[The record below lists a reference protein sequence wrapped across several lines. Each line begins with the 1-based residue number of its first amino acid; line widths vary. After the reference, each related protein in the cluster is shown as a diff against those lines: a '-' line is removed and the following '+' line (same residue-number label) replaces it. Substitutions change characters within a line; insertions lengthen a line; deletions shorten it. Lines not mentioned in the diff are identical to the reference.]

1 MEYVTSNYL
10 YEVNYLV
17 QIQLPPRRSDKIM
30 KQEYWFISSKC
41 EERVKNTLFGW
52 FIKFYL
58 LYLIASH
65 LLILLQRNM
74 IIRFDGGNIVPEIPI
89 GRHISS

>member
-30 KQEYWFISSKC
+30 KQGLFRQNAKK
-41 EERVKNTLFGW
+41 VKNTLFG
-52 FIKFYL
+52 
-58 LYLIASH
+58 
-65 LLILLQRNM
+65 
-74 IIRFDGGNIVPEIPI
+74 
-89 GRHISS
+89 

>member
-1 MEYVTSNYL
+1 MEYATSNYL

-41 EERVKNTLFGW
+41 EERVKNTLFG
-52 FIKFYL
+52 
-58 LYLIASH
+58 
-65 LLILLQRNM
+65 
-74 IIRFDGGNIVPEIPI
+74 
-89 GRHISS
+89 